1 MRNDG
6 NGYVPTSMGIN
17 LHYLWCKYL
26 VGEPIVHPCN
36 LNTPCYF
43 MADTRDWVHVMK
55 GRVSMKRAVAVNQ
68 QRQPAVKNVRSVALN
83 VAFQQTGKF
92 RVIAIPRH
100 VEHVLLRETNR
111 KV

>member
-55 GRVSMKRAVAVNQ
+55 GRVSMKRWLEDKKKTSCYFFIME
-68 QRQPAVKNVRSVALN
+68 RIKNH
-83 VAFQQTGKF
+83 F
-92 RVIAIPRH
+92 
-100 VEHVLLRETNR
+100 LLY
-111 KV
+111 KKQDI